1 MSRGAAFL
9 KGQGNETK
17 IQVNFVNQ
25 FPFVTLNLSDFDFE
39 FLEILEFETK
49 CEKLAHRIIK

>member
-9 KGQGNETK
+9 QGQVNETK
-17 IQVNFVNQ
+17 IQVNFFNQ

-39 FLEILEFETK
+39 FLEILEVETK
-49 CEKLAHRIIK
+49 FEKFAHRISK